1 MAGEI
6 ISERRA
12 TSNRNGGRHHRGFAG
27 DFPRNPH
34 SGSARAKS
42 ERWIFPFRGNAGK
55 VRYQRLAVFAQSV
68 EYNVVAVIHE
78 VGERGREPYNSLPLH
93 EQSRFESSRFIY

>member
-12 TSNRNGGRHHRGFAG
+12 RWSNRNGGRDHPGFAG

-34 SGSARAKS
+34 SGPA
-42 ERWIFPFRGNAGK
+42 
-55 VRYQRLAVFAQSV
+55 AV
-68 EYNVVAVIHE
+68 
-78 VGERGREPYNSLPLH
+78 
-93 EQSRFESSRFIY
+93 